1 VIRVAQV
8 PPTQLPLG
16 SRASSRSSPAT
27 ANSFSGAFASS
38 ACRSETLISVPLRFF
53 IRRSCF
59 RRPKKTTAKLP
70 DAVARRSWVLRGV
83 NYAGVAE
90 EARTRGF
97 VPPAF
102 AGFAF
107 VAKAV
112 LAERLKY
119 RGVTGAS
126 STGLNAGSDSLWEAR
141 CRSWSLRRS
150 TRGGRTRWRSRRS
163 HQRRR

>member
-1 VIRVAQV
+1 MV

-27 ANSFSGAFASS
+27 ANSFWGAFASS
-38 ACRSETLISVPLRFF
+38 ACKSETLISVPLRFF
-53 IRRSCF
+53 IRRPSF
-59 RRPKKTTAKLP
+59 RLPKKTTAKLP

-102 AGFAF
+102 TGFDFGAAGA
-107 VAKAV
+107 ASYKSDIP
-112 LAERLKY
+112 
-119 RGVTGAS
+119 RGPGGVKDPRR
-126 STGLNAGSDSLWEAR
+126 GL
-141 CRSWSLRRS
+141 LR
-150 TRGGRTRWRSRRS
+150 T
-163 HQRRR
+163 HPVP